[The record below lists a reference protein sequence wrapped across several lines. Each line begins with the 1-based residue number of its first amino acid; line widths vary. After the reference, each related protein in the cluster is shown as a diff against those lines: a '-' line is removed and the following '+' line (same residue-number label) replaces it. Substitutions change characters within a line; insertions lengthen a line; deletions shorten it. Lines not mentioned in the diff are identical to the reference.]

1 MKLAEDIKSLTY
13 VKDHPAEVIRE
24 ININRRPIVIT
35 QKGAARAVLIDIDSY
50 EKQKNTLFMLKLVAQ
65 GEKDIKYGDFIEQ
78 EEFFELMDQ
87 RFQQ

>member
-1 MKLAEDIKSLTY
+1 MKVAEDIKSLTY
-13 VKDHPAEVIRE
+13 VKDPAEVIRE
-24 ININRRPIVIT
+24 INTNRRPIVIT
-35 QKGAARAVLIDIDSY
+35 QKGSARAVLIDIDSY

-78 EEFFELMDQ
+78 EEFFEVMDH

>member
-1 MKLAEDIKSLTY
+1 MKLAEDIQSLTY
-13 VKDHPAEVIRE
+13 VKTHPTEVIRE

-50 EKQKNTLFMLKLVAQ
+50 EKQKNILFMLKLVIQ
-65 GEKDIKYGDFIEQ
+65 GEKDIKNKNYIEQ
-78 EEFFELMDQ
+78 EEFFKTMDQ

>member
-13 VKDHPAEVIRE
+13 VKTHPTEVIRE
-24 ININRRPIVIT
+24 INTNRRPIVIT

-50 EKQKNTLFMLKLVAQ
+50 EKQKNTLFMLKLVIQ
-65 GEKDIKYGDFIEQ
+65 GERDIKNKSYIEQ
-78 EEFFELMDQ
+78 EEFFKTMDQ